1 MNMFSNKF
9 EKRSHAFALGFV
21 FYNFAAIR
29 RPLGATPS
37 GAPGLVAAV
46 LKTAAVVG
54 LIRAE
59 TAEILT
65 MRTLS
70 EKGDEIPNS
79 DTAGPAMKPT
89 PVSAVAR
96 WCEKSAGNP
105 RWR

>member
-29 RPLGATPS
+29 RPETAWRDALG
-37 GAPGLVAAV
+37 GRLEAA

-65 MRTLS
+65 IRTPYR
-70 EKGDEIPNS
+70 KKVTKFQTQTRPDQP
-79 DTAGPAMKPT
+79 
-89 PVSAVAR
+89 
-96 WCEKSAGNP
+96 
-105 RWR
+105 

>member
-21 FYNFAAIR
+21 FYNFAAIM

-37 GAPGLVAAV
+37 GAPGLVEAV

-54 LIRAE
+54 LILAE

-65 MRTLS
+65 MR
-70 EKGDEIPNS
+70 
-79 DTAGPAMKPT
+79 
-89 PVSAVAR
+89 
-96 WCEKSAGNP
+96 NP
-105 RWR
+105 IGKT